1 MTQSQAQKKGEYV
14 QGDDDDDE
22 EFEIEDD
29 DRTDLVISPN
39 SHILISI
46 NWSDEGN
53 VDLIDENHDWKCIGT
68 RGLRN
73 KKS

>member
-14 QGDDDDDE
+14 QGDDDDDDE

-29 DRTDLVISPN
+29 DITDLVISPN

-46 NWSDEGN
+46 N
-53 VDLIDENHDWKCIGT
+53 
-68 RGLRN
+68 
-73 KKS
+73 